1 MLDRFYFN
9 GKKNYSD
16 LKVLVK
22 STISFPL
29 SNEEIE
35 DVPVDGR
42 SGNLTIKKGTYPDKV
57 IPVEISVLSTTDFW
71 DMLEEIDEWL
81 TDIEDNRLVFTD
93 RANKAYRVKRVNKGN
108 VAQELYLQ
116 GTSSIEFVCEPFLTD
131 IDEFIIDITNLNNY
145 YYNGNVEGE
154 PLLKIY
160 GSGNIQFAINGE
172 NIVIKNVTNYVTI
185 DSKFMVCLNAD
196 GSNSLDMIGNYPLL
210 VKGNNSITKVG
221 NITKI
226 EMLPRT
232 QYRN

>member
-9 GKKNYSD
+9 GKKNFSD

-35 DVPVDGR
+35 DIPVDGR
-42 SGNLTIKKGTYPDKV
+42 SDNLTIKKGTYPDKI
-57 IPVEISVLSTTDFW
+57 IPVEISVLATIDFW
-71 DMLEEIDEWL
+71 EKLEEIDEWL
-81 TDIEDNRLVFTD
+81 SNIEDNRLVFTD
-93 RANKAYRVKRVNKGN
+93 RPNKAYRVKRVNKGN
-108 VAQELYLQ
+108 VAQELYIQ
-116 GTSSIEFVCEPFLTD
+116 GTSTIEFVCKPFLTD
-131 IDEFIIDITNLNNY
+131 IEEYLVDITNLSNY
-145 YYNGNVEGE
+145 YYSGNIPGE

-160 GSGNIQFAINGE
+160 GSGNIQLAINDE

-196 GSNSLDMIGNYPLL
+196 GSNSLDMTGDYPLL
-210 VKGNNSITKVG
+210 KKGNNSIVKVG

-226 EMLPRT
+226 EMIPRT